1 MSWLQSLRDDF
12 TLRPFEVPQTPDSAA
27 MASGSPDLTNQE
39 PAEVREESS
48 GKKKSKFKT
57 FKKFFARKK
66 RKEPSS
72 GGAEA
77 GLKASQSIDNVSK
90 TSESNALTR
99 SEKDKGSGSKISL
112 GGKAMSHDSVF
123 VCDTSEANEALG
135 ASQDSIHGKVK
146 SLQLQLK
153 QAIRLGSP
161 PSLMCVKKNEDAVTT
176 SEEDGPPCSPPEYA
190 PFHSRQDQR
199 NSSNCLHGLDNDQL
213 PCGASSRA
221 VSPLVVPG
229 DFSQPASPFACLDN
243 SAAKHKLG
251 LRPKANNRRKPVR
264 RLDGKTE
271 ADTAV
276 VEKLIISTP
285 GAETNAEEEE
295 EEEEQNSEDGID
307 DQLKPKVEEEEEE
320 EEEEKIHAED
330 PRLSLFRGE
339 EGEDES
345 EAEADV
351 SHGLDASCRGEQ
363 SVSEEETSDGPP
375 VPSSES
381 SSRASPL
388 DPPRNTPEPP
398 AGSRERV
405 TPSTSSTEEDN
416 QAESGST
423 SGGEAAFQEEK
434 DGESSLLE
442 EVLSS
447 LKTPLKPCSLDG
459 EDVEEVLEP
468 KEEMEK
474 NQKEVEEKE
483 EEQVD
488 IQTASPCSVLADLTT
503 DEQRDSCQEEDDSV
517 EEEKAAKE
525 EEEAVNEEEEES
537 GKEEE
542 EALNEEEEP
551 VKEEELLVVEH
562 FDNHEEET
570 KKREEEE
577 DKNMPVSINEDDE
590 EEEFMNLEKED
601 EDEKEIE
608 EDKVQQQEGEDEG
621 EAEMMREMISPS
633 QDEEDQRGSPLEG
646 ADEVTKAAD
655 EEILLMQ
662 DEEDD
667 FNHKSEHVEEED
679 FVGEE
684 PEKEKAGIAVFAEQE
699 VETTEQEVEQEAKT
713 AEPAEQE
720 VEQEVETSEPAEQ
733 EMEQEAETAKQE
745 VEQEFETA
753 EQEVEQEAETAE
765 PAEQEVEQEMETS
778 EPAEQEVEQEG
789 DDVKQSE
796 DAGLPEPLRPET
808 QHESHSQE
816 SVISPSSK
824 TSILSINLAS
834 PSSEKSFQ
842 FSPVAV
848 SPGPSVTEFP
858 TAEDEEEA
866 DTATKEVAKEEGSPP
881 ATPSPEETKVR
892 FTIAPAWQRCQSLT
906 SPSSSPVCVSSP
918 KDEEVPVKDHTSEAE
933 PASESVL
940 GPGRVKAAG
949 NPTSK
954 SQTSPSPVKAPS
966 PAAANTTESAA
977 TTGGNPNNPFGVRLR
992 KTSTLLRF
1000 NSEEEEEAPVE
1011 SVNPPTSCKA
1021 ESPQVC
1027 SKPSAS
1033 QPVCNKPALPKKPEL
1048 QAEAGGKL
1056 KRFSGISDPPRAD
1069 PPSWISVAKH
1079 KQKLYRENSLD
1090 EITLKKEEQEKKP
1103 SLPNK
1108 EPRTKAAESS
1118 SHVVKPEAVKPP
1130 VSPEKDPK
1138 RALSPQTSAAS
1149 QPFKSQLLPCPVAPK
1164 PQVPPP
1170 VAKHPSPPQKSL
1182 PPPTP
1187 VPVHPKPPSIP
1198 PSKPTSTPQTT
1209 PVPSPAF
1216 ASRTTPEKSPSRS
1229 AGPPGPR
1236 GLTTPALPQDEPP
1249 WMALA
1254 KKKAK
1259 AWSEMPQI
1267 VQ

>member
-1 MSWLQSLRDDF
+1 MAGMYGCFKGKGS
-12 TLRPFEVPQTPDSAA
+12 DSAA
-27 MASGSPDLTNQE
+27 MASGSPHLTNQE

-123 VCDTSEANEALG
+123 VCDSSEANEALG

-176 SEEDGPPCSPPEYA
+176 SEEDGLPCSPPEYA

-307 DQLKPKVEEEEEE
+307 DQLKPKVEEEEE

-468 KEEMEK
+468 KKEMEK

-483 EEQVD
+483 EERVD
-488 IQTASPCSVLADLTT
+488 IQTASPCSVPSYLTT
-503 DEQRDSCQEEDDSV
+503 EDQRDSCQEEDDFV

-562 FDNHEEET
+562 FNNHEEET

-590 EEEFMNLEKED
+590 EEEFMNLEKKD
-601 EDEKEIE
+601 EDEKEME
-608 EDKVQQQEGEDEG
+608 EDEVQQQEGEEEG
-621 EAEMMREMISPS
+621 EAEMMREMTPPS

-646 ADEVTKAAD
+646 VDEVTKVAD

-662 DEEDD
+662 EEEDD
-667 FNHKSEHVEEED
+667 FNHKSEHVEDEEAD
-679 FVGEE
+679 LVGEE

-699 VETTEQEVEQEAKT
+699 VETAEQEVEKEAKT

-720 VEQEVETSEPAEQ
+720 V
-733 EMEQEAETAKQE
+733 
-745 VEQEFETA
+745 
-753 EQEVEQEAETAE
+753 
-765 PAEQEVEQEMETS
+765 
-778 EPAEQEVEQEG
+778 EQEVEQEG

-842 FSPVAV
+842 FSPVVV

-918 KDEEVPVKDHTSEAE
+918 RDEEVPVKDHTSEAE
-933 PASESVL
+933 PAGESVL

-977 TTGGNPNNPFGVRLR
+977 TTGGNPFGVRLR

-1011 SVNPPTSCKA
+1011 SVNPSTSCKA

-1108 EPRTKAAESS
+1108 EPRTNAGESS
-1118 SHVVKPEAVKPP
+1118 SHVVKPETVKPP

-1138 RALSPQTSAAS
+1138 RGPPHQTSAAS

>member
-12 TLRPFEVPQTPDSAA
+12 TLRPFEVPQTPSDSAA

-135 ASQDSIHGKVK
+135 ASQDSVHGKVK
-146 SLQLQLK
+146 SL
-153 QAIRLGSP
+153 
-161 PSLMCVKKNEDAVTT
+161 
-176 SEEDGPPCSPPEYA
+176 
-190 PFHSRQDQR
+190 
-199 NSSNCLHGLDNDQL
+199 QL

-271 ADTAV
+271 ADAAV

-295 EEEEQNSEDGID
+295 EEEQNSEDGID
-307 DQLKPKVEEEEEE
+307 DQLKPKVKEEEEEE
-320 EEEEKIHAED
+320 EEEKKIHAED

-363 SVSEEETSDGPP
+363 SVSEEETSDGAP

-423 SGGEAAFQEEK
+423 SGGEPAFQEK

-474 NQKEVEEKE
+474 KQKEVEEKE
-483 EEQVD
+483 EERVD
-488 IQTASPCSVLADLTT
+488 IQTASPCSVLSDLTT
-503 DEQRDSCQEEDDSV
+503 DDQRGSCQEEDDSV

-525 EEEAVNEEEEES
+525 EEEALNEEEEES

-562 FDNHEEET
+562 FNNHEEET

-601 EDEKEIE
+601 EDEKEIDE
-608 EDKVQQQEGEDEG
+608 VQQQEGEEES
-621 EAEMMREMISPS
+621 EAEMMREMTPP

-646 ADEVTKAAD
+646 ADEVTKVAD

-667 FNHKSEHVEEED
+667 FNHKSEHVEEEEAD

-684 PEKEKAGIAVFAEQE
+684 PEKEKAGIAVFGEQE
-699 VETTEQEVEQEAKT
+699 VETTEQEGEQEAKT
-713 AEPAEQE
+713 AEPAEYE

-733 EMEQEAETAKQE
+733 E
-745 VEQEFETA
+745 VEQEVETA

-765 PAEQEVEQEMETS
+765 PAEQEVEQE
-778 EPAEQEVEQEG
+778 G
-789 DDVKQSE
+789 DDVKQSAN
-796 DAGLPEPLRPET
+796 AGLPEPLRPET

-842 FSPVAV
+842 FSPVVV

-866 DTATKEVAKEEGSPP
+866 DTATKEVAKEGSPT

-906 SPSSSPVCVSSP
+906 SPSSSTVCVSSP
-918 KDEEVPVKDHTSEAE
+918 REEEVPVKDHTSEAE
-933 PASESVL
+933 PAGESVL

-1108 EPRTKAAESS
+1108 DPRTKAAESS
-1118 SHVVKPEAVKPP
+1118 SHVDKPETVKPP

-1187 VPVHPKPPSIP
+1187 VPVHPKPTSIP

-1216 ASRTTPEKSPSRS
+1216 ASRTTPEKSLSRS

>member
-1 MSWLQSLRDDF
+1 MAGMYGCFKAKGS
-12 TLRPFEVPQTPDSAA
+12 DSAA

-161 PSLMCVKKNEDAVTT
+161 PSLMCVKKTEDAATT
-176 SEEDGPPCSPPEYA
+176 SEEDGLPCSPPEYT
-190 PFHSRQDQR
+190 PFHSVRKAAWSSAVQVTCSLCGLIFVSVCALQRQDQR

-264 RLDGKTE
+264 RLDGKAE

-285 GAETNAEEEE
+285 GAETNAE

-320 EEEEKIHAED
+320 EEEEKNHAED

-423 SGGEAAFQEEK
+423 SGGEPAFQEEK
-434 DGESSLLE
+434 DRESSLLE

-474 NQKEVEEKE
+474 KQKEVEEKE
-483 EEQVD
+483 EERVD
-488 IQTASPCSVLADLTT
+488 IQTASPCSVLSDLTT
-503 DEQRDSCQEEDDSV
+503 DDQRGSCQEEDDSV

-525 EEEAVNEEEEES
+525 EEEAVTEEEEES

-562 FDNHEEET
+562 FNNHEEET

-577 DKNMPVSINEDDE
+577 DKNMPVSINEDHED
-590 EEEFMNLEKED
+590 EEFMNLEKED
-601 EDEKEIE
+601 EDEKEME
-608 EDKVQQQEGEDEG
+608 EDEVQLQEGEEEG
-621 EAEMMREMISPS
+621 EAEMMREMTPS

-646 ADEVTKAAD
+646 ADEVTKVAD

-667 FNHKSEHVEEED
+667 FNHKSEHVEEEEAD

-684 PEKEKAGIAVFAEQE
+684 PEKEKAGIAVFGEQE
-699 VETTEQEVEQEAKT
+699 VETTEKEVEQEAKT

-733 EMEQEAETAKQE
+733 E
-745 VEQEFETA
+745 
-753 EQEVEQEAETAE
+753 
-765 PAEQEVEQEMETS
+765 
-778 EPAEQEVEQEG
+778 VEQEG
-789 DDVKQSE
+789 DDVKQSA
-796 DAGLPEPLRPET
+796 DAGLPEPLCPET
-808 QHESHSQE
+808 QHESPSQE

-842 FSPVAV
+842 FSQVVV

-866 DTATKEVAKEEGSPP
+866 DTATKEVAKEEGSPT

-918 KDEEVPVKDHTSEAE
+918 RDEEVPVKDHASEAE
-933 PASESVL
+933 PAGESVL

-1118 SHVVKPEAVKPP
+1118 SHVDKPETVKPP

-1164 PQVPPP
+1164 PQVPLP

-1209 PVPSPAF
+1209 PVLSPAF
-1216 ASRTTPEKSPSRS
+1216 ASRTTLEKSPSRS

>member
-1 MSWLQSLRDDF
+1 MAGMYGCFKGKGS
-12 TLRPFEVPQTPDSAA
+12 DSAA

-135 ASQDSIHGKVK
+135 ASQDSVHGKVK

-161 PSLMCVKKNEDAVTT
+161 PSLMCVKKTEDAATT
-176 SEEDGPPCSPPEYA
+176 SEEDGLPCSPPEYA
-190 PFHSRQDQR
+190 PFHSVRKAAWSSAVQVTCSLCGLIFVSVCALQRQDQR

-271 ADTAV
+271 ADAAV

-295 EEEEQNSEDGID
+295 EEEQNSEDGID
-307 DQLKPKVEEEEEE
+307 DQLKPKVKEEEEEE
-320 EEEEKIHAED
+320 EEEKKIHAED

-363 SVSEEETSDGPP
+363 SVSEEETSDGAP

-423 SGGEAAFQEEK
+423 SGGEPAFQEK

-474 NQKEVEEKE
+474 KQKEVEEKE
-483 EEQVD
+483 EERVD
-488 IQTASPCSVLADLTT
+488 IQTASPCSVLSDLTT
-503 DEQRDSCQEEDDSV
+503 DDQRGSCQEEDDSV

-525 EEEAVNEEEEES
+525 EEEALNEEEEES

-562 FDNHEEET
+562 FNNHEEET

-601 EDEKEIE
+601 EDEKEIDE
-608 EDKVQQQEGEDEG
+608 VQQQEGEEES
-621 EAEMMREMISPS
+621 EAEMMREMTPP

-646 ADEVTKAAD
+646 ADEVTKVAD

-667 FNHKSEHVEEED
+667 FNHKSEHVEEEEAD

-684 PEKEKAGIAVFAEQE
+684 PEKEKAGIAVFGEQE
-699 VETTEQEVEQEAKT
+699 VETTEQEGEQEAKT
-713 AEPAEQE
+713 AEPAEYE

-733 EMEQEAETAKQE
+733 E
-745 VEQEFETA
+745 VEQEVETA

-765 PAEQEVEQEMETS
+765 PAEQEVEQE
-778 EPAEQEVEQEG
+778 G
-789 DDVKQSE
+789 DDVKQSAN
-796 DAGLPEPLRPET
+796 AGLPEPLRPET

-842 FSPVAV
+842 FSPVVV

-866 DTATKEVAKEEGSPP
+866 DTATKEVAKEGSPT

-906 SPSSSPVCVSSP
+906 SPSSSTVCVSSP
-918 KDEEVPVKDHTSEAE
+918 REEEVPVKDHTSEAE
-933 PASESVL
+933 PAGESVL

-1108 EPRTKAAESS
+1108 DPRTKAAESS
-1118 SHVVKPEAVKPP
+1118 SHVDKPETVKPP

-1187 VPVHPKPPSIP
+1187 VPVHPKPTSIP

-1216 ASRTTPEKSPSRS
+1216 ASRTTPEKSLSRS